1 VPHYAIAMGVLA
13 LAHFFDYAS
22 FLVMIGRH
30 GMAAEANPI
39 VVVLHQEIGL
49 AGLTVAKVVTVAFA
63 AAIMF
68 IIATRRRRL
77 AMGLFVFGVMAGVV
91 GGVSNIA
98 TI

>member
-1 VPHYAIAMGVLA
+1 MPHYAIAMGVLA

-30 GMAAEANPI
+30 GLAAEANP
-39 VVVLHQEIGL
+39 VVVLLHQEIGL
-49 AGLTVAKVVTVAFA
+49 AGLTLAKVVTVAFA
-63 AAIMF
+63 AGLMF
-68 IIATRRRRL
+68 IIATRRRNL
-77 AMGLFVFGVMAGVV
+77 AVGLFVFGVMAGVV